1 MHVLIS
7 VGKSSLINAL
17 RGIHLRKKSTLYV
30 APEAGATKSV
40 HERLRVCNNPPVFL
54 YDTPGIMNP
63 SINTMDTGM
72 RLASCGIKILWFWF
86 SSVCFRLT
94 WYVYVYF

>member
-1 MHVLIS
+1 MVWYNSSLFHLNLVLIHKMITT

-17 RGIHLRKKSTLYV
+17 RGIHLRKKSALYV

-40 HERLRVCNNPPVFL
+40 HERLRVCNNPSVFL
-54 YDTPGIMNP
+54 FDTPGIMNP

-72 RLASCGIKILWFWF
+72 RLASCGIQYL
-86 SSVCFRLT
+86 
-94 WYVYVYF
+94 